1 MPRRILTKEFWKKIY
16 LLSEGS
22 DLFGKAA
29 QVAFY
34 FTFSIFPF
42 LFFLFSLSGVVLGS
56 SASLRNEVFRFL
68 QQIMPP
74 SVFDLVD
81 ATLNEIITS
90 SSGGKLTAGLL
101 ITLWT
106 ASSGIDTLRSALNS
120 AYGLAERRYWWR
132 TRFLA
137 IVFTLAATILGGAGL
152 FILLNG
158 RGLIQKYLTGYEGS
172 TLANALQWVILFLI
186 VLAICESCYNFL
198 PDHRKRRNRWIS
210 PGGMIAV
217 LFWLILIIGL
227 KVYLNFFDN
236 YNRTYGSLGA
246 VMILMLWLYLTSL
259 SLMIGGTINATL
271 MGLDEENSGSD
282 S

>member
-1 MPRRILTKEFWKKIY
+1 MLRPALTKEFWKKIY
-16 LLSEGS
+16 TLSDES

-42 LFFLFSLSGVVLGS
+42 LFFLFSLSGVVLDS
-56 SASLRNEVFRFL
+56 SISLRNEVFRFL
-68 QQIMPP
+68 RQIMPP
-74 SVFDLVD
+74 SAFDLVD

-90 SSGGKLTAGLL
+90 SSGGKLTAGLV

-132 TRFLA
+132 TRLLA
-137 IVFTLAATILGGAGL
+137 MIFTFVATILGGLGL
-152 FILLNG
+152 FILLSG
-158 RGLIQKYLTGYEGS
+158 RGLIQEHLTGYEGS
-172 TLANALQWVILFLI
+172 TLANALQWVVLFLI

-198 PDHRKRRNRWIS
+198 PDHRDRRNEWIS

-227 KVYLNFFDN
+227 KAYLNFFDN
-236 YNRTYGSLGA
+236 YNKTYGSLGA

-271 MGLDEENSGSD
+271 SELDKKDG
-282 S
+282 